1 MINEKIFNYFIK
13 NISNVSNSPDSAP
26 IKLEKIQYIFKTI
39 LDLAV
44 EKERLHFTTLFAK
57 LSYISQKFSFPPKLH
72 YFSNSFRI
80 NTRHLT
86 QVVDSPKTEEFYKL
100 GMTVCLHLLERLS
113 EGTISPEL
121 KEQLPYSFPKRKRK
135 NREIVSFFHDV
146 RAIIIDN
153 NAKSQELIGYL
164 EQDPDEKIRIKYN
177 ISDRNENF
185 KNSIIL
191 LDKVFGYPTIV
202 QLLDVEMDADGVYFP
217 KGFVLEPDYLVD
229 VSAVA
234 ASIGAKHN
242 LPLAYMVNK
251 FLPYEVTPPIMLGN
265 IANFFLDELTTNPD
279 QSFKSLFP
287 KVFRQ
292 YPLIFSIW
300 DDAMIRTVYQ
310 KSQKHFV
317 SIYKVITQDFE
328 NEKID
333 RKTAVLEPAFFSNTY
348 GIQGRL
354 DLFYE
359 SKTEPNKSVIIE
371 LKSGKPFR
379 ANKYGLSQSH
389 YTQTLLYDLLIRSIS
404 KKNNPT
410 NYILYSTLDTDQL
423 KYAPRIKSIQ
433 YEAIQARNELVAIER
448 ALYQINDEPL
458 DKHSIL
464 EYINPRQFEQYRG
477 FTHTNFKLF
486 YDAFSGQ
493 ADKKKQNAENK
504 NEALTKLEKRYFK
517 AFTSF
522 IARENWLAKVGD
534 ASLTSR
540 SGQAQLWMNSKAEKE
555 ADFSILQ
562 GLKMKEK
569 DASTEFPVITFQ
581 KTATTNPLA
590 NFRIGDIVIL
600 HPDNKESS
608 VISARVIKGSIIFM
622 DDKLVRVQLRS
633 YQVNPEDLS
642 NDSLWMLEPDLWE
655 RAFQSLYRSLFDWA
669 TAPKQRRELLLT
681 QRAPKKSNLMGL
693 PATQG
698 LTDEQAAILSKML
711 SAKDF
716 FLLWGPPGTGKTSVI
731 LKTAVQYLATNTKQN
746 VLLLAYTNRAVDEI
760 CGAIENGMPEMKDL
774 YFRIGNINSTNE
786 RFREQLLSEKIK
798 SLNTRKEVKEKIQE
812 HRIVVSTISS
822 IINKPEI
829 FEFMKFET
837 TLIDEASQI
846 LEPQLIGILSRVK
859 RFILIG
865 DHRQLPAVVAQ
876 KKIFSQKE
884 DSMLA
889 NLGIHDLANSYF
901 ERLFMRCRKNEW
913 EWAYGMLSM
922 QGRMHE
928 DVMAFANKHFYDQ
941 KLNILPQGL
950 NPRQS
955 KTDYL
960 QTNSKNTLD
969 QSIAKNRMLFL
980 DTPIDDTIGSGKKN
994 QHEAQKV
1001 VEILQHIKAIYEEND
1016 QPLTKD
1022 SIGIITPYRAQIAQI
1037 RETIFQQDPAWLDI
1051 LTIDTVERYQGGA
1064 RDIIII
1070 SVCLNKP
1077 YQLRTLVALSNENID
1092 RKLNVALT
1100 RARNQIIMIGNKA
1113 LLQQDERYGAFIKEY
1128 EAN

>member
-1 MINEKIFNYFIK
+1 MINKKIFNYFIK
-13 NISNVSNSPDSAP
+13 NLSGIYNSPDSAP
-26 IKLEKIQYIFKTI
+26 KKLEKVQFIFKTI

-44 EKERLHFTTLFAK
+44 ERERLHFTTLFAK
-57 LSYISQKFSFPPKLH
+57 LSYISQKFSFSPKLH
-72 YFSNSFRI
+72 FFSNSFRI
-80 NTRHLT
+80 NTRHLANA
-86 QVVDSPKTEEFYKL
+86 VDSSKTEEIYNL
-100 GMTVCLHLLERLS
+100 GITVCLHLLERLS
-113 EGTISPEL
+113 EGTISPEI
-121 KEQLPYSFPKRKRK
+121 KEQLPYSFPKKKKRNQK
-135 NREIVSFFHDV
+135 IISFFDDV
-146 RAIIIDN
+146 RVIIIDN
-153 NAKSQELIGYL
+153 HREAQELLGFM
-164 EQDPDEKIRIKYN
+164 EQDPEEKIRIKYN

-202 QLLDVEMDADGVYFP
+202 QLLDVEMDADGVFFP

-251 FLPYEVTPPIMLGN
+251 FLPYEVSAPIMLGN
-265 IANFFLDELTTNPD
+265 IANFFLDELTTNPN

-333 RKTAVLEPAFFSNTY
+333 RTTAVLEPAFFSNTY

-433 YEAIQARNELVAIER
+433 YEAIQARNELVAIEK
-448 ALYQINDEPL
+448 ALFQINDIPL
-458 DKHSIL
+458 ETNSIL
-464 EYINPRQFEQYRG
+464 EYIVPRQFEQYRG
-477 FTHTNFKLF
+477 FTFSNFKLF
-486 YDAFSGQ
+486 HDTFT
-493 ADKKKQNAENK
+493 
-504 NEALTKLEKRYFK
+504 ALTSIEKRYFK

-540 SGQAQLWMNSKAEKE
+540 SGQAQLWINSKAEKE

-569 DASTEFPVITFQ
+569 EASTEFPVITFQ

-590 NFRIGDIVIL
+590 NFRVGDIVIL
-600 HPDNKESS
+600 HPDNKEAS

-642 NDSLWMLEPDLWE
+642 SDSMWMLEPDLWE

-669 TAPKQRRELLLT
+669 TAPKERRKLLLA
-681 QRAPKKSNLMGL
+681 QQAPKKSTLIGL
-693 PATQG
+693 PASQG
-698 LTDEQAAILSKML
+698 LTDEQAALLTKML

-716 FLLWGPPGTGKTSVI
+716 FLLWGPPGTGKTSVM
-731 LKTAVQYLATNTKQN
+731 LKTAVQYLAKNTQQN

-798 SLNTRKEVKEKIQE
+798 NLNNRKDVKAKIQE

-829 FEFMKFET
+829 FQFMNFET
-837 TLIDEASQI
+837 TIIDEASQI

-876 KKIFSQKE
+876 KKIFSQKK
-884 DSMLA
+884 DGMLDT
-889 NLGIHDLANSYF
+889 LGIHDLANSYF
-901 ERLFMRCRKNEW
+901 ERLFMLCRKNTW
-913 EWAYGMLSM
+913 EWAYGMLSR
-922 QGRMHE
+922 QGRMHQE
-928 DVMAFANKHFYDQ
+928 VMAFANNHFYDQ
-941 KLNILPQGL
+941 QLQILPKGL

-955 KTDYL
+955 DADYL
-960 QTNSKNTLD
+960 QTTSPIPLQKA
-969 QSIAKNRMLFL
+969 IAEQRMLFL
-980 DTPIDDTIGSGKKN
+980 DSPVDDAIGSGKKN
-994 QHEAQKV
+994 QHEAQKI
-1001 VEILQHIKAIYEEND
+1001 VEILQHIKAIYEENSK
-1016 QPLTKD
+1016 PLTKD

-1037 RETIFQQDPAWLDI
+1037 RETIFQQDADWLNY

-1077 YQLRTLVALSNENID
+1077 YQLQTLVALSNENID

-1100 RARNQIIMIGNKA
+1100 RARDQIIMVGNKA
-1113 LLQQDERYGAFIKEY
+1113 LLEQDDRYGAFIEKY
-1128 EAN
+1128 NLD